1 MRARDEIWEC
11 RDFPLYYKGHREG
24 IEVFVSNKDHSKHK
38 YRERA
43 KAQRHKNRDARKN
56 CKGLRRKE
64 VVPAKS

>member
-1 MRARDEIWEC
+1 M
-11 RDFPLYYKGHREG
+11 YYKGHREG

-43 KAQRHKNRDARKN
+43 KAQRHKNRDARRN
-56 CKGLRRKE
+56 CKGLRTKE